1 MRHRERRRDDR
12 STRPAQRA
20 ASWQPGRR
28 APAGTRPPSPA
39 GKCSMLALRR
49 SRLSALPGLRR
60 TADITRPTHHQGRAA
75 PNRHSGVAFDLHCG
89 VGRGF
94 LPRGLSDT
102 CPQAG
107 VHRRHA
113 ACSGRCP
120 TTLNISRHSPRSAS
134 RHGEVCPCKSAIRPC
149 PTCRLRPACGVLS
162 NSRSK
167 SAFCWPRGLGAPQ
180 AKHGAGHG
188 EDESGQHRRRSE
200 RAQMR
205 QREGAARVA
214 HKAQGK

>member
-1 MRHRERRRDDR
+1 MSSATRCLLAVR
-12 STRPAQRA
+12 STRANRHATPITDGQMLDARV
-20 ASWQPGRR
+20 ASVPTVRI
-28 APAGTRPPSPA
+28 AGPSPH
-39 GKCSMLALRR
+39 
-49 SRLSALPGLRR
+49 SR
-60 TADITRPTHHQGRAA
+60 HHAPDASPGRAA
-75 PNRHSGVAFDLHCG
+75 PNRHSVVAFDLHCG